1 MRTTL
6 FCTLLLLSGSLFSQQ
21 NQFTFQLEADANAS
35 MLSGNSLISNVA
47 AHGAHAG
54 ITLQHIFNEQWHLGT
69 GLHYQYFTSRSG
81 DITFTDQNGTDLG
94 VSQMQGTIH
103 YLQVPLL
110 LEYAFQK
117 ASRLHLYAGVYGGLN
132 LGDDYGIRDDL
143 DVPVA
148 EKEEG
153 RYFNRHDAGLLAGV
167 TYDICRGE
175 QWTWAGQ
182 LRYQHGLM
190 DVTQEF
196 DNPDPFQNQVR
207 SVGLGIVLKR
217 SNTPQVGLP

>member
-1 MRTTL
+1 MALRNRSSLPVFHLQKRRYHFYRPERNGPWCQPDAGYYTL
-6 FCTLLLLSGSLFSQQ
+6 PAGSF
-21 NQFTFQLEADANAS
+21 A
-35 MLSGNSLISNVA
+35 
-47 AHGAHAG
+47 AG
-54 ITLQHIFNEQWHLGT
+54 IRI
-69 GLHYQYFTSRSG
+69 
-81 DITFTDQNGTDLG
+81 
-94 VSQMQGTIH
+94 
-103 YLQVPLL
+103 
-110 LEYAFQK
+110 QK

-196 DNPDPFQNQVR
+196 DSPDPFQHQVR

-217 SNTPQVGLP
+217 SNTPQAG